1 MRSTSRVPP
10 ANKYNW
16 LGNYNDI
23 VGLDERLRS
32 YTGKP
37 KSLIASFNYW
47 YNSRPEYSKKK
58 ITFNKRH
65 HIKRADELRK
75 RILNSDNYPN
85 NYIRVKDRSGML
97 ARIELFNYWLS
108 SN

>member
-1 MRSTSRVPP
+1 MRSTARLPP

-23 VGLDERLRS
+23 VGLDNRLKF

-47 YNSRPEYSKKK
+47 YNSRPNYSKKK
-58 ITFNKRH
+58 ITFNTKH
-65 HIKRADELRK
+65 HIKRADQLRK
-75 RILNSDNYPN
+75 RILESDKYPH

-108 SN
+108 TN

>member
-23 VGLDERLRS
+23 VGLDDRLRH

-47 YNSRPEYSKKK
+47 YNSRP
-58 ITFNKRH
+58 ITK
-65 HIKRADELRK
+65 A
-75 RILNSDNYPN
+75 NSSSDVYPH

>member
-1 MRSTSRVPP
+1 MSRSIWSTARVPP

-23 VGLDERLRS
+23 AGLDERLRS

-47 YNSRPEYSKKK
+47 YNSRPIYSKKK
-58 ITFNKRH
+58 ITFNKRYF
-65 HIKRADELRK
+65 KVRAEQLRR
-75 RILNSDNYPN
+75 RIIESDKYPH
-85 NYIRVKDRSGML
+85 NYIRIKDRSGML
-97 ARIELFNYWLS
+97 ARIELLT
-108 SN
+108 